1 MPECPLSAIAKPLSV
16 HPPRRIA
23 VVDDSPA
30 VRQSLSVLLGARG
43 FIVGSFTG
51 ADDLLV
57 EVGPGDFDCY
67 VLDLKLE
74 GMDGFALLEA
84 LRQRGIFAPAIMI
97 SGWELPSLEATAQ
110 RAGFAA
116 LVRKPMM
123 DTSLVRVLRD
133 VLPD

>member
-1 MPECPLSAIAKPLSV
+1 MSAIPKPLPV

-30 VRQSLSVLLGARG
+30 VRQSLQLLLGARG
-43 FIVGSFTG
+43 FAVGTFVG
-51 ADDLLV
+51 AEDLLR
-57 EVGPGDFDCY
+57 EIKSGDFDCY

-84 LRQRGIFAPAIMI
+84 LRQRGVNEPAVMI
-97 SGWELPSLEATAQ
+97 SGWELPSLEATALS
-110 RAGFAA
+110 AGFAGF
-116 LVRKPMM
+116 VRKPMM

-133 VLPD
+133 LFPE